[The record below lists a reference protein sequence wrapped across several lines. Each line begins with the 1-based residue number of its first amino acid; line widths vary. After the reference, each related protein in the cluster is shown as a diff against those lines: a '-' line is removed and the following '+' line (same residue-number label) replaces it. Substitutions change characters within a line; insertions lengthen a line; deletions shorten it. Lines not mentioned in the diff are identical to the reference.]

1 MSPTKSLG
9 SGAHLFPIK
18 VTLVCL
24 LSALFI
30 TAADCHETL
39 RARQG
44 VNRAH
49 RISTVVFDGA
59 VNETVVGFVNGT
71 VEYIYQYSLNASV
84 VTFGFTRIVK
94 KDVVLTGQSCL
105 WYGSRRTCYLGSYRN
120 NPKFPQGRS
129 NSYKILKVVSP
140 LALISHYAY
149 FIFLEKFTTKLVE
162 HSAVRL
168 VRN

>member
-84 VTFGFTRIVK
+84 FGEGHHVCTYYV
-94 KDVVLTGQSCL
+94 
-105 WYGSRRTCYLGSYRN
+105 
-120 NPKFPQGRS
+120 
-129 NSYKILKVVSP
+129 
-140 LALISHYAY
+140 LISFVLY
-149 FIFLEKFTTKLVE
+149 FD
-162 HSAVRL
+162 HSNFV
-168 VRN
+168 NIMFNND